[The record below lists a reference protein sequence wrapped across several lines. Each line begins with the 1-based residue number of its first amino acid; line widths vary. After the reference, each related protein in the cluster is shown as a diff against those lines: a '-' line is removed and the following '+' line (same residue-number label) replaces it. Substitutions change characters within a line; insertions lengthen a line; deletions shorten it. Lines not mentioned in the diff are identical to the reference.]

1 MARFI
6 LTQLEDGRPILF
18 NLDHLKK
25 ASPLQIHLPDKPPGT
40 AIVLSGELTPDNIL
54 LPFEALLSAIDATLE
69 EGKGREGDG
78 KVHTVLSLS
87 VKPVAGNA
95 TN

>member
-18 NLDHLKK
+18 SLDHLKK
-25 ASPLQIHLPDKPPGT
+25 ASPLQIQLPGKPPGT

-54 LPFEALLSAIDATLE
+54 LPFQALLSAIDATLE
-69 EGKGREGDG
+69 GTGCESAG
-78 KVHTVLSLS
+78 KVHAVLSLS
-87 VKPVAGNA
+87 VAPVAGTGKN
-95 TN
+95 